1 MYTTRFSDSFRDPV
15 ADLIE
20 NMLFLRLI
28 LEFRN
33 AGGNDVVTAVRR
45 NICARWQ
52 CAEPFIYHGLAWC
65 KCTSWIQPE
74 ETSLLAAIGVAH

>member
-1 MYTTRFSDSFRDPV
+1 MYPPRFSDSFRHPV
-15 ADLIE
+15 ADLVE
-20 NMLFLRLI
+20 NMLLLAPHPRV
-28 LEFRN
+28 RN

-74 ETSLLAAIGVAH
+74 ETRLLTAIGVAD